1 VRFGDYQDQILQNS
15 FFLMR
20 LVTGLKSM
28 SLVMGALLS
37 LTPQLVQSGFLTD
50 HVLFAVLV
58 AVPFDGLVSVLF
70 AVHNFAVH
78 DFAVHV
84 FAVLFAVH
92 VFAVLYGVFVAVLFS
107 VHDFAVHDVA
117 VHVFGVVFLMALP
130 FLELCLVN

>member
-1 VRFGDYQDQILQNS
+1 MRFGDYQDQILLNS
-15 FFLMR
+15 FSQMR

-28 SLVMGALLS
+28 SLVMGALLL

-50 HVLFAVLV
+50 HVLFAVLA

-70 AVHNFAVH
+70 AVH
-78 DFAVHV
+78 DF
-84 FAVLFAVH
+84 
-92 VFAVLYGVFVAVLFS
+92 
-107 VHDFAVHDVA
+107 A